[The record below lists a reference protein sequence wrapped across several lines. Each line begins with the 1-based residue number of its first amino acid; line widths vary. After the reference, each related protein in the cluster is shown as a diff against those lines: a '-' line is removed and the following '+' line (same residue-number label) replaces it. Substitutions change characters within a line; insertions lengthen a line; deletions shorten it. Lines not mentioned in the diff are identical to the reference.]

1 MSKLED
7 FDVVSYENIENN
19 ENNKNNETNLENKTK
34 NQSTQV
40 NQVSNYI
47 YLILHDNKCYGYTN
61 RKEKADKIIKKITNN
76 KLNYLKQKYPELKIY
91 NEFDPEKNMYSIYSV
106 NSMLIVQYDNLESIV
121 KYIQIKYIE

>member
-1 MSKLED
+1 MSELEE
-7 FDVVSYENIENN
+7 FDVVSYENIE
-19 ENNKNNETNLENKTK
+19 KNETNLENETK

-61 RKEKADKIIKKITNN
+61 RKEKADKIIKKITHN
-76 KLNYLKQKYPELKIY
+76 KINYLKQKYPELKIY